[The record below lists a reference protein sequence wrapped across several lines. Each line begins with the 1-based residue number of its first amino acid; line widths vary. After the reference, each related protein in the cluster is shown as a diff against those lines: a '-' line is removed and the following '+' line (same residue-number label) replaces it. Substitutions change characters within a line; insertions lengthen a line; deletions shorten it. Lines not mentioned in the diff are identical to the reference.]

1 MDTGIQNSNNLNSEQ
16 MNKNKYI
23 MLFVLLLFV
32 LSGCT
37 NDFEE
42 MNTDPNLP
50 VDVPIANHLAGTM
63 IDFDG
68 WYMPIAR
75 RPDYH

>member
-1 MDTGIQNSNNLNSEQ
+1 MDTGIQNRNNLNSEQ
-16 MNKNKYI
+16 MKKNKYS

-37 NDFEE
+37 KDFEE
-42 MNTDPNLP
+42 MNTNPNLP

-63 IDFDG
+63 IDF
-68 WYMPIAR
+68 
-75 RPDYH
+75 